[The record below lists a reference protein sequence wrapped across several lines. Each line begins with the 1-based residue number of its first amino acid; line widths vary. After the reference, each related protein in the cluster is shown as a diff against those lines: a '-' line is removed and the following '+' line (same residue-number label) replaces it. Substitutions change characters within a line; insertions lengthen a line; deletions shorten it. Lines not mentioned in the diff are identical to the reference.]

1 MIFQTTLK
9 GNIGFTK
16 LSFQVTMKILVSNGM
31 VKCRHENQMIKLW
44 HLVVCLFKFMRFVEL
59 AIFHILGNMEDEK
72 IFSILSLMKSKLWN
86 QLSRPLNITICIFV
100 KKNFTNELF
109 LSNMLLQ
116 IGMMEIRQRLEWMH
130 EQLAW
135 S

>member
-1 MIFQTTLK
+1 
-9 GNIGFTK
+9 
-16 LSFQVTMKILVSNGM
+16 
-31 VKCRHENQMIKLW
+31 
-44 HLVVCLFKFMRFVEL
+44 MRFVEL

-116 IGMMEIRQRLEWMH
+116 IGMMEIKQRLE
-130 EQLAW
+130 
-135 S
+135 